1 MLNPAIEK
9 ELLGHL
15 GKLAV
20 AQQRQVLNYARALAA
35 PVGTPGKELL
45 RFAGTI
51 EPDDLNLMA
60 AAIKQGCEQA
70 CKSTT
75 FTPCRV

>member
-1 MLNPAIEK
+1 MLNQAIEK
-9 ELLGHL
+9 ELLE
-15 GKLAV
+15 
-20 AQQRQVLNYARALAA
+20 QRQVLNYARSLALTA

-60 AAIKQGCEQA
+60 AAIQEGCEQ
-70 CKSTT
+70 
-75 FTPCRV
+75 VNGDEW